1 MAREVTLRR
10 TTKETDVEVFLR
22 LEGERR
28 ITVALFVP
36 FFPHLLEALAFH
48 AGWDLSLRAEGDA
61 ERVDDHHVVE
71 DVGIVL
77 GEALHAC
84 LGDKKGIRRF
94 GEAFVPMD
102 DALSMAVLDLSGR
115 PYLVYDI
122 PFPPGTRIGNFEM
135 ALLEEF
141 LRAFTS
147 SARLTLHAKI
157 WWGKNAH
164 HASEALFKAVGRAL
178 HEATQVVGDTLLS
191 TKGIL

>member
-1 MAREVTLRR
+1 MS
-10 TTKETDVEVFLR
+10 LR

-28 ITVALFVP
+28 IDISLGVP

-48 AGWDLSLRAEGDA
+48 AGWDLVLRAEGD
-61 ERVDDHHVVE
+61 EKRVDDHHVVE

-77 GEALHAC
+77 GEAFGAC

-94 GEAFVPMD
+94 GAAFVPMD
-102 DALSMAVLDLSGR
+102 DALGMAVLDVSGR
-115 PYLVYDI
+115 PYLLYDV
-122 PFPPGTRIGNFEM
+122 PFLPETRVGSFEIV
-135 ALLEEF
+135 LLEEF

-164 HASEALFKAVGRAL
+164 HASEALFKAIGWAL
-178 HEATQVVGDTLLS
+178 HEATQIVSNVPLS
-191 TKGIL
+191 TKGVL

>member
-1 MAREVTLRR
+1 MTLRR